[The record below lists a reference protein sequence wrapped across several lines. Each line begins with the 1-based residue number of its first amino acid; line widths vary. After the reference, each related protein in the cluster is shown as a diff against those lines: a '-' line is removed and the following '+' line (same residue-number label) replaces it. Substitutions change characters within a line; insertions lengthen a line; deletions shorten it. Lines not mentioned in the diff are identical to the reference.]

1 MRVVVQKFGG
11 TSVATENGRQ
21 MVREKI
27 KQALV
32 AGQKPV
38 VVVSAMGRRNDPYAT
53 DTIIDLLKKENP
65 TPNKHELDFMMCCGE
80 MLSAGV
86 MAAGLQQAGLRA
98 IALTGGQAGI
108 ITDDQHGTARILKID
123 TKYLLQLVSSGV
135 IPVVCGFQG
144 RTEDSLHLTTLG
156 RGGSDTTAAALGAAL
171 DAELVE
177 IYTDVDGIM
186 TADPR
191 MVDSAQILDA
201 ISYGEICQLAQ
212 QGAKV
217 IHPRAVEIAMQ
228 KNIPMVVKS
237 TFSNAPGTLI
247 SNTGREN
254 VGGDAII
261 PDRVATGVTYLQQL
275 AQVTV
280 PMKNKSGRTSVAVFQ
295 AMADQGINVDCLSV
309 QPEAV
314 RFNVEEASS
323 EEAEKTLAALGYQ
336 ATIIKQCA
344 KVTVVGGGMREVP
357 GVMATFVSALA
368 DQNIA
373 IYQTVDS
380 NTSISAIIA
389 QARLCDAVRALHAAF
404 EMEKSYQPCV
414 NA

>member
-1 MRVVVQKFGG
+1 MRIIVQKFGG
-11 TSVATENGRQ
+11 TSVATAEGREL
-21 MVREKI
+21 VRGKI

-32 AGQKPV
+32 AGFKPV

-53 DTIIDLLKKENP
+53 DTLIELLKKENA

-80 MLSAGV
+80 MISAGV
-86 MAAGLQQAGLRA
+86 MASGLQQDGLRSL
-98 IALTGGQAGI
+98 ALTGGQAGI

-123 TKYLLQLVSSGV
+123 TKNLLQLVSSGV

-144 RTEDSLHLTTLG
+144 RTEDGLHLTTLG

-171 DAELVE
+171 NAELVE

-191 MVDSAQILDA
+191 MVDSAQILDK

-217 IHPRAVEIAMQ
+217 IHPRAVEIVMQ

-247 SNTGREN
+247 TN
-254 VGGDAII
+254 VSEEGGDAMIA
-261 PDRVATGVTYLQQL
+261 DRIAAGVTYLQPL
-275 AQVTV
+275 AQVMV
-280 PMKNKSGRTSVAVFQ
+280 PLKEDDRQGSVTIFK
-295 AMADQGINVDCLSV
+295 AMAKQSISVDCLNV
-309 QPEAV
+309 QPEAI
-314 RFNVEEASS
+314 RFTVAEADAD
-323 EEAEKTLAALGYQ
+323 EAGEVLRSFGYVPVV
-336 ATIIKQCA
+336 TKCCA
-344 KVTVVGGGMREVP
+344 KVTVVGAGMREVP

-368 DQNIA
+368 NQEIA
-373 IYQTVDS
+373 IFQTVDS

-389 QARLCDAVRALHAAF
+389 QDRLCDAVRSLHAGFAL
-404 EMEKSYQPCV
+404 EKSAQPCLE
-414 NA
+414 

>member
-1 MRVVVQKFGG
+1 MRIIVQKFGG
-11 TSVATENGRQ
+11 TSVATAEGRQ
-21 MVREKI
+21 MVREKV

-32 AGQKPV
+32 SGFKPV

-53 DTIIDLLKKENP
+53 DTMIELLKKENA

-80 MLSAGV
+80 MLSAAV
-86 MAAGLQQAGLRA
+86 MAAGLQQDGLRA
-98 IALTGGQAGI
+98 MALTGGQAGI
-108 ITDDQHGTARILKID
+108 ITDDSFGTARILKID
-123 TKYLLQLVSSGV
+123 TKNLMQLVSSGV

-144 RTEDSLHLTTLG
+144 RTEDGLHLTTLG
-156 RGGSDTTAAALGAAL
+156 RGGSDTTGAALGAAL
-171 DAELVE
+171 NAELVE

-191 MVDSAQILDA
+191 MVDSAQILDK

-237 TFSNAPGTLI
+237 TFSDAPGTLI
-247 SNTGREN
+247 SNVRDD
-254 VGGDAII
+254 GGDALIA
-261 PDRVATGVTYLQQL
+261 DRIAAGVTYLQSL
-275 AQVTV
+275 AQVMV
-280 PMKNKSGRTSVAVFQ
+280 PLKAEDQQGSVTIFQ
-295 AMADQGINVDCLSV
+295 AMADKEISVDCLNV

-314 RFNVEEASS
+314 RFTV
-323 EEAEKTLAALGYQ
+323 AEPDADAAGAVLTGLGY
-336 ATIIKQCA
+336 APVVTKRCA

-368 DQNIA
+368 NQEIA
-373 IYQTVDS
+373 IFQTVDS

-389 QARLCDAVRALHAAF
+389 QERLCDAVRSLHAGFAL
-404 EMEKSYQPCV
+404 EKSAQPSLE
-414 NA
+414 

>member
-11 TSVATENGRQ
+11 TSVATAAGRLL
-21 MVREKI
+21 VREKI

-32 AGQKPV
+32 AGLKPV

-53 DTIIDLLKKENP
+53 DTLIELLQKENP
-65 TPNKHELDFMMCCGE
+65 SPNKHETDFMMCCGE

-86 MAAGLQQAGLRA
+86 MASGLQQAGLRA
-98 IALTGGQAGI
+98 MALTGGQAGI
-108 ITDDQHGTARILKID
+108 VTDDQHGTARILKID
-123 TKYLLQLVSSGV
+123 TKYLLQLVSCGV

-144 RTEDSLHLTTLG
+144 RTEDGAHLTTLG

-171 DAELVE
+171 NAELVE

-191 MVDSAQILDA
+191 MVDCAQILDT

-237 TFSNAPGTLI
+237 TFSDAPGTLI
-247 SNTGREN
+247 SNNRDEA
-254 VGGDAII
+254 GDALI

-275 AQVTV
+275 AQVLV
-280 PMKNKSGRTSVAVFQ
+280 PLKKGDNRASVAIFQ
-295 AMADQGINVDCLSV
+295 AMANAAINVDCLNV
-309 QPEAV
+309 QPDAILFTVTEQSAV
-314 RFNVEEASS
+314 ETESVLAS
-323 EEAEKTLAALGYQ
+323 LGY
-336 ATIIKQCA
+336 APAITRQCA

-368 DQNIA
+368 GPEIT

-380 NTSISAIIA
+380 NTSISAIVA
-389 QARLCDAVRALHAAF
+389 QDRLCDAVRALHTAF
-404 EMEKSYQPCV
+404 ALEKHPQPCV
-414 NA
+414 G

>member
-1 MRVVVQKFGG
+1 MRVIVQKFGG
-11 TSVATENGRQ
+11 TSVATPQGRQ
-21 MVREKI
+21 LVREKI

-38 VVVSAMGRRNDPYAT
+38 VVVSAMGRIDDPYAT
-53 DTIIDLLKKENP
+53 DTIIKLLHQENP

-86 MAAGLQQAGLRA
+86 MAAGLQQDGLRA
-98 IALTGGQAGI
+98 MALTGGQAGI
-108 ITDDQHGTARILKID
+108 ITDDQYGAARILKVE
-123 TKYLLQLVSSGV
+123 TGLLFQLVSTGV

-144 RTEDSLHLTTLG
+144 RTQDGLHLTTLG

-171 DAELVE
+171 NAEMIE

-191 MVDSAQILDA
+191 MVDCAQILDT
-201 ISYGEICQLAQ
+201 ISYGEICQLAH

-237 TFSNAPGTLI
+237 TFSDAPGTLI
-247 SNTGREN
+247 SS
-254 VGGDAII
+254 GGEETADII
-261 PDRVATGVTYLQQL
+261 SSERIATGVTYLQHL

-280 PMKNKSGRTSVAVFQ
+280 PLSDPDNRASVAIFQ
-295 AMADQGINVDCLSV
+295 GMADQGINVDCLNV
-309 QPEAV
+309 QPDAV
-314 RFNVEEASS
+314 LFNVVEQDASKAEA
-323 EEAEKTLAALGYQ
+323 TLTSLDYEPVI
-336 ATIIKQCA
+336 TRQCA

-357 GVMATFVSALA
+357 GVMATFVNALA
-368 DQNIA
+368 TRDIA

-389 QARLCDAVRALHAAF
+389 QERLCDAVRALHAAF
-404 EMEKSYQPCV
+404 EMDKQLQQPC
-414 NA
+414 AG